1 MNLIVAPGADLFAT
15 AAAPGGLV
23 PRPPGEGWSL
33 AGLEVSHDFVRGGE
47 GQLRV
52 VYFWTR
58 SKMLAEFEAGGSVKP
73 APSAKSAPKVKSDDS
88 MPPYPEGM
96 YPICKCD
103 CTDWTMVG
111 EPRAAYWSECNGECG
126 IDTGTPH
133 LHGHH
138 PACPKYTPPPKSAA
152 NMTEGG
158 GLIAAAEVLAKGGSL
173 SKAAK
178 AAAGDAQKGKS

>member
-1 MNLIVAPGADLFAT
+1 MNLIVAPGTDLFAT

-58 SKMLAEFEAGGSVKP
+58 SKVYGEAERLLEAT
-73 APSAKSAPKVKSDDS
+73 APKV
-88 MPPYPEGM
+88 GA
-96 YPICKCD
+96 
-103 CTDWTMVG
+103 G
-111 EPRAAYWSECNGECG
+111 
-126 IDTGTPH
+126 
-133 LHGHH
+133 L
-138 PACPKYTPPPKSAA
+138 
-152 NMTEGG
+152 TEGG